1 MKKSIVIGLVL
12 VSGLIFMMAPV
23 EQLVANATESG
34 RNLTGITGSTPEEIE
49 EANATES
56 GRNLTGITGSTPE
69 EIK

>member
-1 MKKSIVIGLVL
+1 MKKSITIGLAL

-23 EQLVANATESG
+23 EQL
-34 RNLTGITGSTPEEIE
+34 

-56 GRNLTGITGSTPE
+56 GRNLTGITGSVPE

>member
-1 MKKSIVIGLVL
+1 MKKSIAIGLAL

-23 EQLVANATESG
+23 EQSG
-34 RNLTGITGSTPEEIE
+34 RNLTGITGSVPEEIE

-56 GRNLTGITGSTPE
+56 GRNLTGITGSVPE

>member
-12 VSGLIFMMAPV
+12 VSELIFMMASV
-23 EQLVANATESG
+23 EQLVANATE
-34 RNLTGITGSTPEEIE
+34 
-49 EANATES
+49 A

>member
-23 EQLVANATESG
+23 EQLVANATEG
-34 RNLTGITGSTPEEIE
+34 
-49 EANATES
+49 